1 MTVKNLG
8 IIKIY
13 FPEFL
18 TVIANVDLVVWCSL
32 QYIEKNF
39 ENFFGQFHKIKP
51 EKATPATP
59 LAPSLNMAW
68 RPQTPWRVIQYSTYV
83 IPLIKKPLVIRFL
96 NCKSFFTSAEGKK
109 KVPLYLYG
117 V

>member
-1 MTVKNLG
+1 MAREGVR
-8 IIKIY
+8 
-13 FPEFL
+13 
-18 TVIANVDLVVWCSL
+18 
-32 QYIEKNF
+32 NF
-39 ENFFGQFHKIKP
+39 RFFQNFFGQFHKIKP

-59 LAPSLNMAW
+59 LAPSLNMA
-68 RPQTPWRVIQYSTYV
+68 WRVIQYSTYV